1 LETKPLKL
9 YYSFVAVGNHYAL
22 NQCYFPH
29 RWYSFKFFGKFLHLI
44 LHFHYCLCIWKFL
57 PFNSFCF
64 LQPFP
69 WFRMGYFC
77 LWTVTYVIF
86 QWIVHACINLWYNKP
101 LFLVL
106 TQLLRRR
113 KTHYYTLLSNTSF
126 LVLKTK
132 VALSISWFVILICST
147 MVWTLFLSYYLLK
160 IGSYATKKFLSHF
173 ILVLELLYKKNW
185 SKYMH
190 FSAFV
195 RNMIFSIVYYL
206 LSS

>member
-1 LETKPLKL
+1 
-9 YYSFVAVGNHYAL
+9 
-22 NQCYFPH
+22 
-29 RWYSFKFFGKFLHLI
+29 LHLI

-126 LVLKTK
+126 L
-132 VALSISWFVILICST
+132 SWKQR
-147 MVWTLFLSYYLLK
+147 WPYPFLD
-160 IGSYATKKFLSHF
+160 
-173 ILVLELLYKKNW
+173 
-185 SKYMH
+185 
-190 FSAFV
+190 
-195 RNMIFSIVYYL
+195 
-206 LSS
+206 LSSSFAPLWYELYSFPIIFWKLVPMPLKNSCLISF